1 MARSAA
7 ALARR
12 GRRASARACLLR
24 AALEES
30 NLFLIQNSQETE
42 AALEE
47 LKTKFADTKLRMD
60 ADSLALE
67 GQIESLKG
75 AICVEEDKQLAE
87 VVDELLKTEK
97 NYTADVQMCVKQYLT
112 PLFGI
117 LDAAAHQ
124 KIFSNLQQLYDLH
137 VMLGADLAAAEKLPD
152 YEQRADKIALSF
164 KKVLPFFKMY
174 SQYCHAYAGA
184 PARNSSSEA

>member
-1 MARSAA
+1 MRARAA
-7 ALARR
+7 RHARALGGALGGSALARR

-75 AICVEEDKQLAE
+75 AICVEEDKQL
-87 VVDELLKTEK
+87 VRCLSPSSKR
-97 NYTADVQMCVKQYLT
+97 NFQ
-112 PLFGI
+112 
-117 LDAAAHQ
+117 
-124 KIFSNLQQLYDLH
+124 
-137 VMLGADLAAAEKLPD
+137 EKLHLLAKRICTHIRGHP
-152 YEQRADKIALSF
+152 YLK
-164 KKVLPFFKMY
+164 PT
-174 SQYCHAYAGA
+174 
-184 PARNSSSEA
+184 